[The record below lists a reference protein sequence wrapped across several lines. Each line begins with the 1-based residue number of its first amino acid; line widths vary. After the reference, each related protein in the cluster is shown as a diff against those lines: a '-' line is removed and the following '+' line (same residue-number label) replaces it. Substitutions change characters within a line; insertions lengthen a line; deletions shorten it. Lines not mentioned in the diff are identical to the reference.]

1 MNDNNNPKTTGR
13 VVHRAVAF
21 LLAVMLAF
29 SAAVLAGCGG
39 DGTTEGQTSSPAT
52 GTPTG
57 GTTDSGTTADP
68 TVDPGTSGSAT
79 ESGSP
84 TTPPEDGDGSKKLS
98 TVYYSPSSIELNS
111 GRLYVA
117 DSTNFAVYRMTTEGK
132 TEKTGLFDEKVE
144 KVLCAN
150 GMVYA
155 LVGERNGRLVV
166 MDSDLKVK
174 KTILVGHTPSD
185 LYIKGAK
192 AYVANRFSNTVSVV
206 DLDTG
211 KVTSAIEVSREPSY
225 LAAAGNSL
233 YVGCRLQDGKNTDE
247 VLSSKIVK
255 IDMTTDRVVKT
266 IALQDGATNVRGM
279 AVSPDGKWVYVTHT
293 VARYTY
299 PTSQL
304 DRGWVNTNGFSVI
317 ETATDQAV
325 GYLLDDVELG
335 AGNPW
340 DVEVA
345 EEGKTLIFSI
355 AGTGEL
361 ITVDQEELQS
371 RTEKVAAGKD
381 RTVKTVGDI
390 INHIEFLSG
399 AKKRIRLPGE
409 GVRDILVDGEKVY
422 AGEYFSGTLST
433 VAWKTG
439 AVLSSVEVGGKQPE
453 KTPERE
459 GESLWYNAAIAY
471 QQWESCSSCHPDARS
486 DGLFWDEGG
495 DGWGTP
501 KNTKSMIFS
510 FRTPPVLMTG
520 MEPTG
525 ESNVHGSFVYGIAST
540 ATEEQIESVYAF
552 LRAQLP
558 VESPYLTEEGS
569 YSEAA
574 LRGKALF
581 EEVGC
586 AVCHP
591 APLYTDMQMRKSP
604 YLGADGSWENRAFVT
619 PTLVEIWR
627 SAPYTYA
634 GCETDVTNVV
644 KRFANRELTEAEA
657 KDLAEFVLSIG
668 TVEEYYGIEQTFGSK
683 DGESIQSKLTAGLT
697 LESFTL
703 RKQLLTDRRATVK
716 AKLVDAAGKVL
727 EEKSFDA
734 GKMSYDAVKSFEWGL
749 KVPSDFQKGGYL
761 LFEIVDE
768 NGNALATPLK
778 FRCNG

>member
-1 MNDNNNPKTTGR
+1 MKTTENR
-13 VVHRAVAF
+13 KERKMSPKKRW
-21 LLAVMLAF
+21 LLLLTICCGILVLSVTVGLA
-29 SAAVLAGCGG
+29 LGG
-39 DGTTEGQTSSPAT
+39 SIRK
-52 GTPTG
+52 
-57 GTTDSGTTADP
+57 
-68 TVDPGTSGSAT
+68 SGSLP
-79 ESGSP
+79 GDVN
-84 TTPPEDGDGSKKLS
+84 EDGKVDIGDVADILNHLSVKETEAPKKLS

-117 DSTNFAVYRMTTEGK
+117 DSTNFAVYRMTTDGK

-299 PTSQL
+299 PISQL

-361 ITVDQEELQS
+361 ITVDQGELQS
-371 RTEKVAAGKD
+371 RTGKTE
-381 RTVKTVGDI
+381 R
-390 INHIEFLSG
+390 
-399 AKKRIRLPGE
+399 
-409 GVRDILVDGEKVY
+409 
-422 AGEYFSGTLST
+422 
-433 VAWKTG
+433 WK
-439 AVLSSVEVGGKQPE
+439 L
-453 KTPERE
+453 
-459 GESLWYNAAIAY
+459 
-471 QQWESCSSCHPDARS
+471 
-486 DGLFWDEGG
+486 
-495 DGWGTP
+495 
-501 KNTKSMIFS
+501 
-510 FRTPPVLMTG
+510 
-520 MEPTG
+520 
-525 ESNVHGSFVYGIAST
+525 
-540 ATEEQIESVYAF
+540 
-552 LRAQLP
+552 
-558 VESPYLTEEGS
+558 
-569 YSEAA
+569 
-574 LRGKALF
+574 
-581 EEVGC
+581 
-586 AVCHP
+586 
-591 APLYTDMQMRKSP
+591 
-604 YLGADGSWENRAFVT
+604 
-619 PTLVEIWR
+619 
-627 SAPYTYA
+627 
-634 GCETDVTNVV
+634 
-644 KRFANRELTEAEA
+644 
-657 KDLAEFVLSIG
+657 
-668 TVEEYYGIEQTFGSK
+668 
-683 DGESIQSKLTAGLT
+683 
-697 LESFTL
+697 
-703 RKQLLTDRRATVK
+703 
-716 AKLVDAAGKVL
+716 
-727 EEKSFDA
+727 
-734 GKMSYDAVKSFEWGL
+734 
-749 KVPSDFQKGGYL
+749 
-761 LFEIVDE
+761 
-768 NGNALATPLK
+768 
-778 FRCNG
+778 